1 MQRRQFFRKSLACL
15 LAGSTVGKTVL
26 RADSPKILQDSPFP
40 DLVAVKGGQPAALF
54 DRGISALGG
63 MARFVA
69 KGQTVVVKPNI
80 GWDAPPE
87 QAANTNPALVRRIV
101 EHCLEAGAR
110 RVYVLD
116 HTCDPWRKAYQNSG
130 IQTATRDAGGKMV
143 PGNDS
148 AHYGKIDI
156 PKGRSLKSADVHE
169 LIAQCDVLLNV
180 PVLKNHGG
188 AVVSLAMKNLMGVV
202 WDRGWWHRNDLHQ
215 CIADFPTWRK
225 PDLNIIDG
233 YRALLRNGPQ
243 GVSVKD
249 TAVLRQMVLSTDI
262 VAADTAATLLQGKK
276 AREVPF
282 LAHARDLG
290 LGTTRLSDLRI
301 KRIVLSES

>member
-1 MQRRQFFRKSLACL
+1 MHRRKFIRHSLACL
-15 LAGSTVGKTVL
+15 LAGPLISRSTMAADNA
-26 RADSPKILQDSPFP
+26 RAPVASWP
-40 DLVAVKGGQPAALF
+40 DLVAVKGGEPAELL
-54 DRGISALGG
+54 DRGLAAIGG
-63 MARFVA
+63 IQRFVNR
-69 KGQTVVVKPNI
+69 GQTVVVKPNI

-87 QAANTNPALVRRIV
+87 QAANTNPVVVRRLV
-101 EHCLEAGAR
+101 EHCFDAGAR

-116 HTCDPWRKAYQNSG
+116 HTCDPWRKCYRNSG
-130 IQTATRDAGGKMV
+130 IEAATREAGGKLV
-143 PGNDS
+143 PGND
-148 AHYGKIDI
+148 AGHYGDI
-156 PKGRSLKSADVHE
+156 EVPRGRSLTKAKVHE
-169 LIAQCDVLLNV
+169 LIAECDVLINV

-215 CIADFPTWRK
+215 CIADFPTWRQ

-262 VAADTAATLLQGKK
+262 VAADTAATLLQNRK

-282 LAHARDLG
+282 LARARELG
-290 LGTTRLSDLRI
+290 LGTTNLRDLRI
-301 KRIVLSES
+301 ERIVLSGS